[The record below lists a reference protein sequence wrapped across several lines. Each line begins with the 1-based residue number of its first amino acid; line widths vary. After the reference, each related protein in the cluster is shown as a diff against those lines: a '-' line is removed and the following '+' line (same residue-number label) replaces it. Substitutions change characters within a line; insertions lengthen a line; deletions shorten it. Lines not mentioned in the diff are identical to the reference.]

1 MQVVCEATQSLDVNV
16 QISAFE
22 NLVRIMQ
29 LYYEKM
35 KFYMEKALFGVTNF
49 VVFLVANTVLMS
61 SLYHQLTIMGMKH
74 ENEKV
79 ALQAVEFWST
89 VCDVEL
95 DLAADEEYE
104 EAGDST
110 SQHFALAA
118 VSELVPV
125 LLFLLTKREEEEDE
139 DEWNLSMAAATCL
152 SLLANCVRDPIVAP
166 VTPFVSA
173 HIRSPDWRY
182 REAAVMAFGGYWNV

>member
-1 MQVVCEATQSLDVNV
+1 
-16 QISAFE
+16 
-22 NLVRIMQ
+22 
-29 LYYEKM
+29 
-35 KFYMEKALFGVTNF
+35 
-49 VVFLVANTVLMS
+49 
-61 SLYHQLTIMGMKH
+61 MGMKNQ
-74 ENEKV
+74 NEKV

-95 DLAADEEYE
+95 DLQAEEEYDE
-104 EAGDST
+104 VAE
-110 SQHFALAA
+110 SQNQGFALAA
-118 VSELVPV
+118 IGELVPV
-125 LLFLLTKREEEEDE
+125 LLYLLTQREEEEDE

-182 REAAVMAFGGYWNV
+182 REAAVMAFGT